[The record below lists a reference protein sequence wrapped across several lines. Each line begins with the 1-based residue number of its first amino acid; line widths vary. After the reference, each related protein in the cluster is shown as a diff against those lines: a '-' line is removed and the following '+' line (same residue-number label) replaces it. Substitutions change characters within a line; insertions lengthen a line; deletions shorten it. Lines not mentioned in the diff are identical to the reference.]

1 MIIFMQKKQI
11 LEVILKFQLES
22 LTIAVLLLDD
32 VEVLFFCIS
41 LFLPHWATLKQ
52 LSWIPST
59 NDLIWQ
65 FVDGIL
71 ILPFRTLII
80 SFSLVQ
86 Y

>member
-41 LFLPHWATLKQ
+41 LFLPH
-52 LSWIPST
+52 
-59 NDLIWQ
+59 
-65 FVDGIL
+65 
-71 ILPFRTLII
+71 
-80 SFSLVQ
+80 
-86 Y
+86 